1 MGVESILPTNTKKG
15 STATNKTNDEV
26 HTSDDPTSEKKYMIV
41 WTQMDLSQA
50 KKMNELDKLFI
61 SKLKT
66 IYIVKLF

>member
-41 WTQMDLSQA
+41 WTQMDLS
-50 KKMNELDKLFI
+50 
-61 SKLKT
+61 
-66 IYIVKLF
+66 